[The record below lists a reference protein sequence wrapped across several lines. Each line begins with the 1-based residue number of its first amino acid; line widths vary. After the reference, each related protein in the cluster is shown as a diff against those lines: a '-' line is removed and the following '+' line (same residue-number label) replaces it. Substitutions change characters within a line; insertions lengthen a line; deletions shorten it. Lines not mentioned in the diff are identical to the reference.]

1 MVESDM
7 PASWDSDPVG
17 AAPPRGR
24 SATLTGPLRRPLPA
38 RAVCNVLRCDILLVL
53 FDMTRPLVKCTRPRA
68 SDMGLLAI
76 LESASTTSCL
86 CRFPLPETRREQHG
100 PEKACFRRAKAD
112 TEPPADV
119 EFSHSET

>member
-1 MVESDM
+1 M
-7 PASWDSDPVG
+7 PASWGSHPVG
-17 AAPPRGR
+17 AAPPPAAARPDQTAAPATAGKGRCNALRG
-24 SATLTGPLRRPLPA
+24 
-38 RAVCNVLRCDILLVL
+38 DILLVL
-53 FDMTRPLVKCTRPRA
+53 FDTARPLVKCTRPRA

-76 LESASTTSCL
+76 LESASTTSCP

-100 PEKACFRRAKAD
+100 PEKACFRRAKAG